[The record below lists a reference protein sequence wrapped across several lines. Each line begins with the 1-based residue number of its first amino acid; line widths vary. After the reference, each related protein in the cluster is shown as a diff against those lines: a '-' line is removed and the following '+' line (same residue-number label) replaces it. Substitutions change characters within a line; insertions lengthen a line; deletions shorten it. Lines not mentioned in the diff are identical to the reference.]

1 MKVAF
6 LIGRI
11 IVGLFYLYNGVNH
24 FIKFSDMTDYANYKG
39 VPLAGVG
46 VAVSGIFL
54 LVGAVTLLI
63 GKFTDI
69 GVAAIVAFF
78 IPVTFMM
85 HNFWAVGAEQKMAE
99 MVNFSKNLALMGST
113 LMFLGIKKPWP
124 FSIAGPKGE

>member
-1 MKVAF
+1 MKIAF

-24 FIKFSDMTDYANYKG
+24 FIKFSDMTEYAKYKG

-46 VAVSGIFL
+46 VAVSGIL
-54 LVGAVTLLI
+54 LVVAALTLLL
-63 GKFTDI
+63 GKFPEI
-69 GVAAIVAFF
+69 GVAAIVLFF

-85 HNFWAVGAEQKMAE
+85 HNFWAVAQEQQMME
-99 MVNFSKNLALMGST
+99 IVNFSKNIALMGSA

-124 FSIAGPKGE
+124 FSIGGQKGE